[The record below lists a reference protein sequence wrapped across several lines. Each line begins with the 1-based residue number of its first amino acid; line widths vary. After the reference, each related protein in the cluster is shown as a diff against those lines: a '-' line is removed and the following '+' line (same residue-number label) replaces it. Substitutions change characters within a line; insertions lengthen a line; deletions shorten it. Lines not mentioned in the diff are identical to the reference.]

1 MNRQAKPSPGAAYAL
16 ASAALF
22 GASTPV
28 AKALVAHVDPWLLA
42 GLLYL
47 GAGVGLLAVRV
58 VWRRPRGQHEAPLAG
73 RDWLWLMGATVAG
86 GIAAPVLLMAGL
98 ARTPAATASLLLN
111 LEAVFTAL
119 LAWFVV
125 RESSGPRV
133 VAGLAAIVA
142 GAVAL
147 SWQGPMDVAG
157 LAGPLAVAGACLLW
171 AVDNNLTRH
180 VALSD
185 PLQVAMIKGL
195 AAGAVNVTL
204 AFAGGVSPPGVT
216 VVVAAGI
223 VGFFG
228 YGLSLALFVLALRH
242 VGTARTGAYFATAP
256 FIGAVV
262 AVVAL
267 REPVTMALIAAGVLM
282 ALGTWL
288 HLTERHEHEHV
299 HEPVTHTHR
308 HIHDQHHLHVHA
320 PADPAGEPHTH
331 RHTHARLTHRH
342 PHYPDAHH
350 RHGHGTG
357 GTA

>member
-1 MNRQAKPSPGAAYAL
+1 MNRQAKLSPGAAYAL
-16 ASAALF
+16 ASAVLF

-28 AKALVAHVDPWLLA
+28 AKALVAHVGPWLLA

-47 GAGVGLLAVRV
+47 GAGFGLLALRL

-73 RDWLWLMGATVAG
+73 RDWRWLMGATVAG
-86 GIAAPVLLMAGL
+86 GIAAPVLLMVGL

-119 LAWFVV
+119 LAWFVA

-142 GAVAL
+142 GAIVL
-147 SWQGPMDVAG
+147 SWQGSMNVAG

-171 AVDNNLTRH
+171 AVDNNLTRK

-185 PLQVAMIKGL
+185 PLQVAMIKSL
-195 AAGAVNVTL
+195 AAGAVNVAL
-204 AFAGGVSPPGVT
+204 ALASGMSPPGVKILA
-216 VVVAAGI
+216 AAGI

-256 FIGAVV
+256 FIGALAAV
-262 AVVAL
+262 AAL
-267 REPVTMALIAAGVLM
+267 GEPVTLALIVAGALM

-299 HEPVTHTHR
+299 HEPLIHTHR
-308 HIHDQHHLHVHA
+308 HTHDAHHQHAHTSS
-320 PADPAGEPHTH
+320 DPASEPHTH
-331 RHTHARLTHRH
+331 RHTHARLKHRH

-350 RHGHGTG
+350 RHGH
-357 GTA
+357 